1 MANLVITKPLVRGFS
16 LDFLDV
22 SWEIEDTFLDPH
34 DFMMS
39 VYRSESPMGP
49 WDLVAGPFEDR
60 YRFVDNRVN
69 LLDRWRALYYKVQS
83 TSKTDPTNIA
93 ESEAFYFDAQPDL
106 IASEIQRLER
116 LLWEEFAGRRCFIF
130 PVRTFGQH
138 CPNCFDGP
146 DKGKGFTSQKR
157 RSQCLTCYDTGFVRG
172 YFDPIEIFMQLDP
185 SPQSIQN
192 LPMAEREQNDT
203 GARLPNFPL
212 LKPRD
217 IIVEAENRRWRVVKV
232 TPTERLRSVVH
243 QELQLHEI
251 VKGDIEF
258 QIPIRLDDLRNFEPS
273 PGRNFTVPQNLESF
287 ELEAIKDVFGIYGYG
302 SRNG

>member
-1 MANLVITKPLVRGFS
+1 MANLVIRNPLVRGFS

-34 DFMMS
+34 DFWMY

-69 LLDRWRALYYKVQS
+69 LQHRWRVLYYKIRTIQKS
-83 TSKTDPTNIA
+83 DPTNSVDSDSFHM
-93 ESEAFYFDAQPDL
+93 EGDPDL
-106 IASEIQRLER
+106 IAAEIQRLER

-138 CPNCFDGP
+138 CPSCFSGP
-146 DKGKGFTSQKR
+146 DKGKGFSSQKN
-157 RSQCLTCYDTGFVRG
+157 RSQCLTCYDTAYVRG
-172 YFDPIEIFMQLDP
+172 YFDPIEIFMQFDP
-185 SPQSIQN
+185 CSASIQT
-192 LPMAEREQNDT
+192 LPIAERHQNDT

-217 IIVEAENRRWRVVKV
+217 IIVEAENRRWRVVRV

-243 QELQLHEI
+243 QELVLHEI

-258 QIPIRLDDLRNFEPS
+258 QLPIRLDDLRDFEPS
-273 PGRNFTVPQNLESF
+273 PGRNFTVPQNLEAF
-287 ELEAIKDVFGIYGYG
+287 ENEAIKDVFGIYGY
-302 SRNG
+302 NK